1 MINSNTC
8 QKILLLTDLDSTTF
22 FFFKCTFF
30 NLSFI
35 RLKLKINT
43 IFIVVFNQYMYMTES
58 GIFIPTTTQICKE
71 LRIRLIINNFIHLQ
85 SENLNFVLF
94 DHSKISQAEVI

>member
-1 MINSNTC
+1 
-8 QKILLLTDLDSTTF
+8 
-22 FFFKCTFF
+22 
-30 NLSFI
+30 
-35 RLKLKINT
+35 
-43 IFIVVFNQYMYMTES
+43 MTES